1 MAEIEKNEMSFL
13 DHLEEL
19 RWHLVRAGASIFVFA
34 LIAFV
39 SKDFVWHHL
48 ILGPS
53 RTDFWSYQVLC
64 ELGEAINSSVLC
76 IEELPFII
84 QSREMTGQFTMHI
97 TSSFIIGLICAFPYA
112 FWEFWRF
119 ISPGLYPQEKNMTR
133 GAVFF
138 VSFLFIAGILFGYY
152 IVSPLSI
159 NFLSNYQVS
168 PTILNEFDIKS
179 YVSTVSM
186 LVLACGIMFQL
197 PVVVY
202 FLSEAGFV
210 TPELMKQ
217 YRRHA
222 IVVILIISAI
232 LTPPEV
238 VSQILMA
245 FPMLF
250 LYQVSIFISR
260 MVLRNKR
267 RALKETS

>member
-1 MAEIEKNEMSFL
+1 
-13 DHLEEL
+13 
-19 RWHLVRAGASIFVFA
+19 
-34 LIAFV
+34 
-39 SKDFVWHHL
+39 
-48 ILGPS
+48 
-53 RTDFWSYQVLC
+53 
-64 ELGEAINSSVLC
+64 
-76 IEELPFII
+76 
-84 QSREMTGQFTMHI
+84 
-97 TSSFIIGLICAFPYA
+97 
-112 FWEFWRF
+112 
-119 ISPGLYPQEKNMTR
+119 ISPGLYPQERNMTR

-138 VSFLFIAGILFGYY
+138 VSFLFISGVLFGYY
-152 IVSPLSI
+152 VVSPLSV
-159 NFLSNYQVS
+159 NFLSNYQVN
-168 PTILNEFDIKS
+168 PTILNEFDVQS
-179 YVSTVSM
+179 YVSTISM